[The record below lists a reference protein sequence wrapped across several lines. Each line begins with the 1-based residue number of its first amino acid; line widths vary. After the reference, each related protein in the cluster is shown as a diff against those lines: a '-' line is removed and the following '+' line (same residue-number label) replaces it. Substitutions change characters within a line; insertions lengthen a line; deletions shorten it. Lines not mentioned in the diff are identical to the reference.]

1 MVILTKLPKLN
12 SYQDYKMNTRSMSH
26 TEENEALITY
36 SPDPSTTTGK
46 KIRNKQRKDTSALKK
61 RPEHVFIDYKYVDLE
76 GSGILAVE
84 GEPTNAKFYTERPVL
99 WKNALLQ
106 YHMGLYQ
113 QNIHS
118 QMPTF
123 RPSENG
129 DQLLVRGNYPHGSSE
144 YIVTVFVYKSGVVL
158 IQGRD
163 FMDWVERDLKVIR
176 ALVEDDQTA
185 INQSLNESRQT
196 VKTTPSSVAPI
207 TPVPK
212 PENMPTEQLISTPA
226 YVDSTIS
233 LPQLNLSSEDT
244 VSTSRDNSLISDPA
258 VKARQDNLR
267 DLNIFCE
274 EVAEMT
280 IPHWI
285 HSQVVMDAKHLT

>member
-1 MVILTKLPKLN
+1 MVIIPLITKLTLLYMRFNLN
-12 SYQDYKMNTRSMSH
+12 HNYEVPHFS
-26 TEENEALITY
+26 
-36 SPDPSTTTGK
+36 
-46 KIRNKQRKDTSALKK
+46 
-61 RPEHVFIDYKYVDLE
+61 VDVAQSE
-76 GSGILAVE
+76 WTCEILAH
-84 GEPTNAKFYTERPVL
+84 NYC
-99 WKNALLQ
+99 Q

-113 QNIHS
+113 HNIHS

-129 DQLLVRGNYPHGSSE
+129 DQLLVRGNYPHDSSE
-144 YIVTVFVYKSGVVL
+144 YLVTVFVYKSGVVL

-212 PENMPTEQLISTPA
+212 PENMPKEQLISTPA

-233 LPQLNLSSEDT
+233 LPQINLSSEDT

-274 EVAEMT
+274 EVQEMSDIDFICDT
-280 IPHWI
+280 SSRDDDTALDTFSGCGGCKASDLII
-285 HSQVVMDAKHLT
+285 TKLNEELAK